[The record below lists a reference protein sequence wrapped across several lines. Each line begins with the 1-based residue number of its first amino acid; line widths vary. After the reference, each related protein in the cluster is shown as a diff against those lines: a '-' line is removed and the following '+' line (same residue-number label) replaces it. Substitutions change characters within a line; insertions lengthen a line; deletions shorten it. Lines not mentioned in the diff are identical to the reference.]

1 MEVRRSASS
10 LLLSKPDRD
19 GELGWLEVE
28 NWCSVRPV
36 PFEELATVV
45 HSGAVGVQHAV
56 AEDGGAKVG
65 EQPVA
70 VEAVHRRL

>member
-1 MEVRRSASS
+1 MPRRTTTSGDPGCAVWCDGVVRHEKA
-10 LLLSKPDRD
+10 
-19 GELGWLEVE
+19 
-28 NWCSVRPV
+28 
-36 PFEELATVV
+36 ELAAVV